1 MQVPARAETISCN
14 QTIVSDLKGERE
26 IIHQSK
32 MRKKMYKTTDL
43 WRVNCFAYNIKIPLY
58 ISNKYELKKHL
69 DTFI

>member
-1 MQVPARAETISCN
+1 
-14 QTIVSDLKGERE
+14 
-26 IIHQSK
+26 
-32 MRKKMYKTTDL
+32 MYKTTDL